1 MILYGQKV
9 TPPENKCNKKYSFQL
24 TGSRCDILLAA
35 ETAEWRTKWMNALGL
50 AAIGYKVGYG
60 SVVRMPGEKEGTLEH
75 FLIFRQRL
83 ESEVF
88 DENGSK
94 KF

>member
-1 MILYGQKV
+1 MSIFDRAWGAYVSHFQEPLILYGQKV

-50 AAIGYKVGYG
+50 AAIGYKVG
-60 SVVRMPGEKEGTLEH
+60 
-75 FLIFRQRL
+75 
-83 ESEVF
+83 
-88 DENGSK
+88 
-94 KF
+94 

>member
-1 MILYGQKV
+1 MSIFDRAWGAYVFCFQEPLILYGQKV

-50 AAIGYKVGYG
+50 AAIGYKVGYNAG
-60 SVVRMPGEKEGTLEH
+60 Y
-75 FLIFRQRL
+75 
-83 ESEVF
+83 
-88 DENGSK
+88 
-94 KF
+94 